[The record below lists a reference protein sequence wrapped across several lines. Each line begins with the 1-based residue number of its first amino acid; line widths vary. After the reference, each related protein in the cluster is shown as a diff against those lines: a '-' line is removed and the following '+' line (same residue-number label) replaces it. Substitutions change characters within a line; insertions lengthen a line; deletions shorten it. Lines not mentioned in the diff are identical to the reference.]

1 MHFSYFQQQF
11 WMHFYKLPKQQIHKL
26 QTHTHAYTQ
35 THRCMHMYAQKWYG
49 KSAHKLLLYFVAIFI
64 LPTLVRKLRDETM
77 QQRRKKLLSAGCRAG
92 WLPVWICIYVANNG
106 NRTRAPPHH
115 ACLPGPC
122 HVQLR
127 WHGHKHEHGHWAS
140 GGSDGDGSVN
150 SRLQHGVYAIFT
162 RDTQQMAALGE
173 CAIFQALKQ
182 ATKEKRK
189 QKQNKTKKN
198 QQKSVQKNR
207 IN

>member
-150 SRLQHGVYAIFT
+150 SQSRRIRDIYERYAANGSAVRMRHISGVET
-162 RDTQQMAALGE
+162 SN
-173 CAIFQALKQ
+173 
-182 ATKEKRK
+182 KRK
-189 QKQNKTKKN
+189 AKTKTKQNKKPAEKRAKK
-198 QQKSVQKNR
+198 
-207 IN
+207 